1 MSPVILTDV
10 DPTWRVARE
19 EIFGPV
25 LVVLPW
31 SNWEDAI
38 AMANDSHY
46 GLAAY
51 VWCHDV
57 SLALRTAHALDS
69 GWVQVNRGLG
79 QLPGMTYG
87 GFKESGLGAECSSE
101 AAVLAYTRVK
111 TVTVGL

>member
-1 MSPVILTDV
+1 MSPIILTDV

-19 EIFGPV
+19 EVFGPV
-25 LVVLPW
+25 LVVIPW
-31 SNWEDAI
+31 RRRAEVV

-51 VWCHDV
+51 VWCRDIGM
-57 SLALRTAHALDS
+57 ALRTAHAIDS

-79 QLPGMTYG
+79 QLPGLTYG

-101 AAVLAYTRVK
+101 AAIAAYTRIK